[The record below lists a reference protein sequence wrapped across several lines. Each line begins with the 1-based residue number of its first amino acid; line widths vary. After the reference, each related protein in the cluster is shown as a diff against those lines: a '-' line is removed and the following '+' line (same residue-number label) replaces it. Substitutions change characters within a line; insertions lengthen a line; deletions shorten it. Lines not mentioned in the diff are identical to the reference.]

1 MTSTILVTGGTGEL
15 GRHVVP
21 LLAAPGRHLRVLSRH
36 GRPAPDPGSLSASP
50 VERVE
55 RVEYVVGDTVAG
67 TGLAEAVTGADVVL
81 HLAGGP
87 KGDDVG
93 TQHVAEAAR
102 AAGVGHLI
110 LISVIGADRM
120 PIGYF
125 RRKAASER
133 IVAASGVPW
142 TVLRA
147 TQFHSFARTM
157 AGGMARLPI
166 VPVMRDVRVE
176 SVAVE
181 DVAQRLAELAE
192 QPPQGRVADL
202 AGPQVRTLEE
212 LIRTL
217 PGRAHPQ
224 LRFGLPGALGRA
236 YRNGE
241 NLAGPGADRGTGTWE
256 EYLGA
261 VAA

>member
-1 MTSTILVTGGTGEL
+1 MANTILVTGGTGTL
-15 GRHVVP
+15 GRHAVP
-21 LLAAPGRHLRVLSRH
+21 LLAAGDRRIRVLSRH
-36 GRPAPDPGSLSASP
+36 GRPEADPAERAGASDDGIQ
-50 VERVE
+50 
-55 RVEYVVGDTVAG
+55 YLIGDTVAG
-67 TGLAEAVTGADVVL
+67 TGLAEAMAGADVVL

-87 KGDDVG
+87 KGDDEG
-93 TQHVAEAAR
+93 TRHVAEAAR
-102 AAGVGHLI
+102 AAGIGHVV

-133 IVAASGVPW
+133 ILAASGVPW

-147 TQFHSFARTM
+147 AQFHSFARSM

-166 VPVMRDVRVE
+166 VPVMRDVRLE
-176 SVAVE
+176 PVAVA
-181 DVAQRLAELAE
+181 DVAQRLAELAL

-202 AGPQVRTLEE
+202 AGPEVRTLED
-212 LIRTL
+212 LIDTL
-217 PGRAHPQ
+217 PVRRHPH

-236 YRNGE
+236 YRSGA
-241 NLAGPGADRGTGTWE
+241 NLAAPGTDRGTGTWA

-261 VAA
+261 VRA